1 MYEHNKIKKIIVL
14 LLTSLLIYHSGG
26 FILIY
31 TPASYLIKK
40 LTKELIRSELID
52 FPVVKFSFTLQEI
65 NSGIEGLHWIHE
77 KEFRYNG
84 NMFDLVKKD
93 TTGEKVTFY
102 CFADTKEDLLEFSF
116 EVHFQ
121 NGKET
126 KSLDSNSHRINL
138 LSLSDVI
145 TQPTYCRSVLFAVE
159 SFIPATSETELTS
172 FLNVLTPPP
181 ENIFS

>member
-1 MYEHNKIKKIIVL
+1 MYEHIRIKKIIVV

-31 TPASYLIKK
+31 TPASFLIKK
-40 LTKELIRSELID
+40 ITKELIRSEMID
-52 FPVVKFSFTLQEI
+52 FPVVKFSFAVEEI

-77 KEFRYNG
+77 KEFRYNDNMYDIVKRDTIG
-84 NMFDLVKKD
+84 NKIIL
-93 TTGEKVTFY
+93 Y
-102 CFADTKEDLLEFSF
+102 CFADKKEDLLETSF

-126 KSLDSNSHRINL
+126 KSLDSNSHKINL
-138 LSLSDVI
+138 QSLSDVI
-145 TQPTYCRSVLFAVE
+145 TQPSNCRSILFVVE
-159 SFIPATSETELTS
+159 LSVPATAESELTS

-181 ENIFS
+181 KNIFS

>member
-1 MYEHNKIKKIIVL
+1 MFEHNKIKKIIVIF
-14 LLTSLLIYHSGG
+14 LTSLLIYHSGG

-40 LTKELIRSELID
+40 ITKELIRNELID
-52 FPVVKFSFTLQEI
+52 FQVVKFSFTQEEI
-65 NSGIEGLHWIHE
+65 SSGIEGLHWIHD

-84 NMFDLVKKD
+84 NMYDIVKKE
-93 TTGEKVTFY
+93 TTGDRVTFY

-126 KSLDSNSHRINL
+126 KSLDSNSHKINI

-145 TQPTYCRSVLFAVE
+145 TELANCSSILFVVE
-159 SFIPATSETELTS
+159 FFIPATSERALTS